1 MKRAPFTVY
10 LRWPGAWM
18 YACDAATYS
27 AAKRCAQSERMKLR
41 PNKLDALVL
50 DERTRDTNILQ
61 GNAQRWRAGP
71 DARLLLLV
79 E

>member
-1 MKRAPFTVY
+1 MRAPFTIY
-10 LRWPGAWM
+10 LRWPGAWL
-18 YACDAATYS
+18 YAGDATTYS
-27 AAKRCAQSERMKLR
+27 AAKRCAQSERAKLG

-61 GNAQRWRAGP
+61 GNARHWVTGP